1 MSAGGACEQPTGKR
15 LTRRFALLSF
25 VVIGLITLL
34 LSYVIAYY
42 LRQDLLQREW
52 GITAD
57 YVRSAAFYHLTP
69 ADFTAP
75 QSPSSSDRFQAFYRQ
90 AIMMP
95 EIVRVKIYDA
105 TMAVVWSDE
114 PRLVGARFA
123 DNPHLVGAMA
133 GRTMVNIATERR
145 KSEHIYE
152 GQEFPVLVELYV
164 PVVFPGTT
172 EVVGVVE
179 TYKVPTTVLA
189 SIRRGQLTVAATA
202 LAGGALLYG
211 SLFWIV
217 RRIGRRIDA
226 QHRALES
233 RSRELSAANQEL
245 QAMQTQLLEAERMA
259 AIGEV
264 VAAVAHGIR
273 NPLANI
279 RAAAQVAALDGGAG
293 VASAFAQRHL
303 ASIMAEVD
311 RLEGRLKELLQFVR
325 PTKRQNTPLDLNA
338 LLRSVVQ
345 MAAERAARADI
356 AVQER
361 LASALPPIMGDA
373 MLLEQVLLSLLGNAI
388 EAIPAG
394 GGTIVLTTGTER
406 DDRGRLR
413 VFAEI
418 CDSGMG
424 IAAEDIPK
432 LFTPFYTTK
441 AQGTGL
447 GLALARK
454 FTEAH
459 GGAISVWS
467 RPGEGTCFRATFPA
481 AGRV

>member
-1 MSAGGACEQPTGKR
+1 
-15 LTRRFALLSF
+15 
-25 VVIGLITLL
+25 
-34 LSYVIAYY
+34 
-42 LRQDLLQREW
+42 
-52 GITAD
+52 
-57 YVRSAAFYHLTP
+57 
-69 ADFTAP
+69 
-75 QSPSSSDRFQAFYRQ
+75 
-90 AIMMP
+90 
-95 EIVRVKIYDA
+95 
-105 TMAVVWSDE
+105 
-114 PRLVGARFA
+114 
-123 DNPHLVGAMA
+123 
-133 GRTMVNIATERR
+133 
-145 KSEHIYE
+145 
-152 GQEFPVLVELYV
+152 
-164 PVVFPGTT
+164 
-172 EVVGVVE
+172 
-179 TYKVPTTVLA
+179 
-189 SIRRGQLTVAATA
+189 
-202 LAGGALLYG
+202 
-211 SLFWIV
+211 
-217 RRIGRRIDA
+217 
-226 QHRALES
+226 
-233 RSRELSAANQEL
+233 
-245 QAMQTQLLEAERMA
+245 
-259 AIGEV
+259 
-264 VAAVAHGIR
+264 
-273 NPLANI
+273 
-279 RAAAQVAALDGGAG
+279 
-293 VASAFAQRHL
+293 
-303 ASIMAEVD
+303 MAEVD
-311 RLEGRLKELLQFVR
+311 RLEGRLKELLRFVR